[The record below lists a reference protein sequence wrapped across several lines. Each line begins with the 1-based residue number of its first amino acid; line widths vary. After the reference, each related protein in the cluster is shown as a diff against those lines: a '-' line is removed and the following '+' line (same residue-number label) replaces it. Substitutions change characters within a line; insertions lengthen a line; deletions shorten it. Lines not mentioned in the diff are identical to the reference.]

1 MDSLR
6 DFGSDNSEPLAQLV
20 WSFFEYWAWRHDYS
34 ADVISV
40 RTGGFLRKEDRDW
53 TRRIGNERHLVSDEP
68 AAAAGTATIGP
79 VAVQGGF
86 GDGGAVLCWVVAPSS
101 LQCCVGRRPL
111 ADRGRLPM
119 YVPMTSVDI
128 RNR

>member
-40 RTGGFLRKEDRDW
+40 RTGGFLRKEDKDW
-53 TRRIGNERHLVSDEP
+53 TRRIGNERHLVSDRG
-68 AAAAGTATIGP
+68 AAVIAGTAGP
-79 VAVQGGF
+79 GVGF
-86 GDGGAVLCWVVAPSS
+86 
-101 LQCCVGRRPL
+101 PL
-111 ADRGRLPM
+111 RLICL
-119 YVPMTSVDI
+119 VTG
-128 RNR
+128 